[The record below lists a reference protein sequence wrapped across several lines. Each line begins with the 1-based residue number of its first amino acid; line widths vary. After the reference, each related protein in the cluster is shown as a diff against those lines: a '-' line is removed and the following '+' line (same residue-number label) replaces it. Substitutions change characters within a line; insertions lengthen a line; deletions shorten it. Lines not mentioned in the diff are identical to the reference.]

1 MLRYRSARAPLH
13 LQCDCEGPGFL
24 QQLQEVSVA
33 EQDAVVR
40 VKDMRESSRAQW
52 RFCRLF
58 EPQRLEGILAVD
70 REPHPVCVRLHIG
83 RRRWRRGATRK
94 FIRDA
99 VVVSFSTQ
107 FTYQIEDSFC
117 ERRRSS
123 LLRGR
128 R

>member
-1 MLRYRSARAPLH
+1 
-13 LQCDCEGPGFL
+13 
-24 QQLQEVSVA
+24 LQEVSVA

-52 RFCRLF
+52 RVRRRF

-70 REPHPVCVRLHIG
+70 REPDPVCARLHIG
-83 RRRWRRGATRK
+83 RRRWRCGAKRR
-94 FIRDA
+94 FIRDG
-99 VVVSFSTQ
+99 VVVSFSTE
-107 FTYQIEDSFC
+107 FTYQIEDSFG